1 MYNNF
6 IFGDNHFITAKAEKK
21 ELEKMTLTQKET
33 TLLSDL
39 KSQEQLC
46 IAKYGKYAEAAHDPE
61 LKTLFSDL
69 KTTEQKHLDTIN
81 QILGGT
87 EVKMPSESPSAVQS
101 KLQCKVSSVSEAD
114 KQNDAYLCRD
124 ALSMEKHVS
133 GVYNTSVFEF
143 SSPIL
148 RDTLVHIQ
156 KEEQNHGEK
165 LYNYLSCNNMY
176 C

>member
-1 MYNNF
+1 
-6 IFGDNHFITAKAEKK
+6 
-21 ELEKMTLTQKET
+21 MTLTQKET

-39 KSQEQLC
+39 KSQEKLC
-46 IAKYGKYAEAAHDPE
+46 IEKYGKYSEAACDPALKALFTE
-61 LKTLFSDL
+61 LKSAEEKHL
-69 KTTEQKHLDTIN
+69 KTVTD
-81 QILGGT
+81 ILSGT
-87 EVKMPSESPSAVQS
+87 EVTMPKESPSAVEAKLSCTQS
-101 KLQCKVSSVSEAD
+101 TCPEDK

-133 GVYNTSVFEF
+133 SVYDTSVFEF
-143 SSPIL
+143 SSPVL
-148 RDTLVHIQ
+148 RDTLAHIQ